1 MFVIFVVGRGT
12 VGKMEKKTL
21 VTQRCKVGGLLLKKK
36 VGCAGFERFFFRMFE
51 RCCSKAQGLAK
62 NCYVPRVYSRCFR
75 PIGVHG
81 TGYLHG
87 TPFV

>member
-1 MFVIFVVGRGT
+1 
-12 VGKMEKKTL
+12 MEKKNARYT
-21 VTQRCKVGGLLLKKK
+21 KVQGWGSALKKK
-36 VGCAGFERFFFRMFE
+36 VGCAGFERCFFRMFE
-51 RCCSKAQGLAK
+51 KCCSKARGLAR